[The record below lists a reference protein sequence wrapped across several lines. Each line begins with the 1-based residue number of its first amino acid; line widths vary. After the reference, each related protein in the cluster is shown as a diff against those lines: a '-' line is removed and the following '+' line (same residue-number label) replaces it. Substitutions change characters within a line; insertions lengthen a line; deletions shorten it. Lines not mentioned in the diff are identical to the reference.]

1 MSATGRTPMKFGLLL
16 NTQFPPGESA
26 SARFR
31 ALLDQVRAARD
42 HGFSSV
48 WVSQHYL
55 AMPFQM
61 LQSLPTL
68 ARLAAEAGTM
78 RVGTNIFLL
87 TIHNP
92 VYVAEQVATMDVITE
107 GRFIF
112 GVGLGYRPE
121 EFAAMGV
128 EMKTRVSRFME
139 VLEVA
144 RRLLTEEE
152 VSHAGRHFTLDRAA
166 LTLRPVQRPHP
177 PIWVAASGDPAV
189 ERAARHG
196 DAWLINP
203 HASLPTLERQ
213 MALYRKALAELGKP
227 FPGEAPFLK
236 EMFVADS
243 RRAALAEA
251 RPYLE
256 KKYRA
261 YAEWGLDKPMPK
273 EESLSVPFEDL
284 ARDRFI
290 AGSAEECVADIERHH
305 RRLGVNH
312 LIVRVQWPGMPQA
325 KALEQIER
333 LGRDIIATLA
343 GSGR

>member
-1 MSATGRTPMKFGLLL
+1 MSAVTVGLLL

-55 AMPFQM
+55 ATPFQM

-68 ARLAAEAGTM
+68 ARLAAEAGPM

-87 TIHNP
+87 TVHNP

-107 GRFIF
+107 GRFVF

-121 EFAAMGV
+121 EFAGMGV
-128 EMKTRVSRFME
+128 DMKTRVSRFLE

-144 RRLLTEEE
+144 RRLLTEDE
-152 VSHAGRHFTLDRAA
+152 VSHAGRHFRLDRAA
-166 LTLRPVQRPHP
+166 LTLKPVQRPHP
-177 PIWVAASGDPAV
+177 PIWIAASGDPAV

-213 MALYRKALAELGKP
+213 MALYRKTLSEVGKP
-227 FPGEAPFLK
+227 FPAEAPLLK
-236 EMFVADS
+236 EMLVADS
-243 RRAALAEA
+243 RAAALRAAQ
-251 RPYLE
+251 PYLE
-256 KKYRA
+256 TKYKA
-261 YAEWGLDKPMPK
+261 YADWGLDKPMPK
-273 EESLSVPFEDL
+273 EESLSVPFPDL

-290 AGSAEECVADIERHH
+290 LGSPAECVEDIERHH
-305 RRLGVNH
+305 RRLGINH
-312 LIVRVQWPGMPQA
+312 LIVRVQWPGMPQEQ
-325 KALEQIER
+325 ALEQIRLLGER
-333 LGRDIIATLA
+333 VLPEIG
-343 GSGR
+343 GSAR